1 MCFDY
6 EIEKKGKIKRDVAIN
21 EDTKTCSELEKIEEH
36 TIIHQRIRDNQMAT
50 SQYLIK

>member
-6 EIEKKGKIKRDVAIN
+6 GIEKKGKIKRDVAIN
-21 EDTKTCSELEKIEEH
+21 EDTKICSESGKIKEH
-36 TIIHQRIRDNQMAT
+36 TIRHQRIIDNQMVT